1 MNTLSLDSNK
11 IGDAGAAAI
20 GKGLKANAV
29 LASLSL
35 EFNKIGDAGAAAI
48 GEGLKANG
56 VLKELQ

>member
-1 MNTLSLDSNK
+1 MNILSMGDNK

-20 GKGLKANAV
+20 GEGLVANGV
-29 LASLSL
+29 LLTLSL
-35 EFNKIGDAGAAAI
+35 NDNKIGDAGAAAI

>member
-1 MNTLSLDSNK
+1 MGDNK

-20 GKGLKANAV
+20 GEGLVANGV
-29 LASLSL
+29 LLTLSL
-35 EFNKIGDAGAAAI
+35 NDNKIGDAGAAAI